1 MAQAREAEVALVIDE
16 LQEAFPGSSVCL
28 LTRTGSLYAGRVPAD
43 VNRETFAAMMA
54 VMHGASETGTAGLGE
69 ELLTAEL
76 RLKTGTV
83 FVLAAGKKMLLC
95 AHIKQAAPLDGSHA
109 KLTAAAARLGA
120 LF

>member
-16 LQEAFPGSSVCL
+16 IQEAFPGSSVAL

-43 VNRETFAAMMA
+43 VDRETFSAMMA
-54 VMHGASETGTAGLGE
+54 VMHGASEAGTAELGE

-76 RLKTGTV
+76 RLKTGAV
-83 FVLAAGKKMLLC
+83 FVLGAGKKMLLC
-95 AHIKQAAPLDGSHA
+95 AHFKDSSALGGSQA
-109 KLTAAAARLGA
+109 KLASAAARLGA